1 MGRSD
6 LADRIL
12 ALENSGAQLKKK
24 KRQKRGGIMG
34 YNSRMSEPLFLWQFL
49 F

>member
-12 ALENSGAQLKKK
+12 ALENSGAQLEKKK
-24 KRQKRGGIMG
+24 TKKRRNYGI
-34 YNSRMSEPLFLWQFL
+34 
-49 F
+49 